1 MFRKIAEWLSGHKR
15 KEDKHPL
22 EYVDA
27 RQERKEQEANK
38 PLEPPKTDPH
48 FWAPG
53 LPAVPAYNGPPEPV
67 KEQAPTQQPPV
78 ESTVAVSNTE
88 PWPFPKAMPEAV
100 ETVQEVKPKRTRKP
114 RAKKVI

>member
-1 MFRKIAEWLSGHKR
+1 MFRKIAEWLTGHKR
-15 KEDKHPL
+15 REDTHPM
-22 EYVDA
+22 EYVNN
-27 RQERKEQEANK
+27 REERKEEAVK
-38 PLEPPKTDPH
+38 AAEQPKTDPH